1 MLELLTGKG
10 TFHGM
15 GIICVDTKPTG
26 SFGKTPRLK
35 EHQPAALFTN
45 NRGVEIVPYQQAS
58 RIGIAKFKFDPIS
71 QITSSLINSAS
82 TMATYDLLWHSSWF
96 LSSLEQHRPNWSGFL
111 QCSTSAVSSKG
122 STCSINFLPIIDLN
136 PSDESCIYSTLLFVI
151 SQAKKLNVHTPCI
164 TFDQPLWIKAFDII
178 HAENLPIVC
187 RLGGF
192 HTLMS
197 FLGSIGTLMKGTGL
211 EDLLSEVY
219 AENSVVHMMS
229 GKALARAI
237 RAHFLV
243 ESSLMSLL
251 LEIINESNS
260 VNFGELALFYKQA
273 LDGNLN
279 EEFFCELNSSALS
292 KKISENIDRLKAG
305 LREQSRTSKLW
316 LLSMHYVYIVKT
328 FTFAEKTSNWELH
341 LEALSGMLNLFAATG
356 HSNYAKSARL
366 YLQKM
371 RKVPETHPWLCAQWS
386 SHCAE
391 DKQELE

>member
-1 MLELLTGKG
+1 
-10 TFHGM
+10 
-15 GIICVDTKPTG
+15 
-26 SFGKTPRLK
+26 
-35 EHQPAALFTN
+35 
-45 NRGVEIVPYQQAS
+45 
-58 RIGIAKFKFDPIS
+58 
-71 QITSSLINSAS
+71 
-82 TMATYDLLWHSSWF
+82 
-96 LSSLEQHRPNWSGFL
+96 
-111 QCSTSAVSSKG
+111 
-122 STCSINFLPIIDLN
+122 
-136 PSDESCIYSTLLFVI
+136 
-151 SQAKKLNVHTPCI
+151 
-164 TFDQPLWIKAFDII
+164 
-178 HAENLPIVC
+178 
-187 RLGGF
+187 
-192 HTLMS
+192 MS

-316 LLSMHYVYIVKT
+316 LLSMHYVHIVKT
-328 FTFAEKTSNWELH
+328 FIFAEKTSNWELH

-371 RKVPETHPWLCAQWS
+371 RKVPEAHPWLCAQWS